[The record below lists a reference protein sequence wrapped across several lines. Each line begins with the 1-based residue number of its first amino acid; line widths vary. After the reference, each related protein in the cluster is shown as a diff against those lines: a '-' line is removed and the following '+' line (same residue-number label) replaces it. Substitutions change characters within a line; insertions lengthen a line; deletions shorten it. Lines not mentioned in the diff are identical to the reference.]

1 MSSLHVILPIQH
13 LRVADAQLAGP
24 QKRLMLAVLQ
34 TVLDD
39 CRGTAYAR
47 ATGVVSREDQRAQR
61 SAIAYFQ
68 SRDRSWPF
76 SFDNICEAIGL
87 DAEGVRRSLRAH
99 VHELPAGGEPTA

>member
-1 MSSLHVILPIQH
+1 MSSLHVILPIQY
-13 LRVADAQLAGP
+13 LRRADAQLAGP

-39 CRGTAYAR
+39 CQGTAYAR
-47 ATGVVSREDQRAQR
+47 ATGIASREDRRAQL
-61 SAIAYFQ
+61 SAIAYVE

-87 DAEGVRRSLRAH
+87 DAEGVRRNLRTRIH
-99 VHELPAGGEPTA
+99 DVRRDGEAIA